1 MDNSDVSFFSAI
13 TFVTHDMGLCMSFIY
28 DNKKDK
34 CRVRKYF
41 QKENDPDAIT
51 QKNQATEQ
59 MLGKIVE
66 EQNRD

>member
-13 TFVTHDMGLCMSFIY
+13 TLVTHDMGLCMSFIY

-51 QKNQATEQ
+51 QKIKQ
-59 MLGKIVE
+59 
-66 EQNRD
+66 QNKCLEKL